1 MIKLV
6 KDTISKGEI
15 DSLINWLET
24 DPRLTKGDLT
34 VEYEKQWSE
43 KIGCKHSVFVN
54 SGSSAILI
62 SLYALIANGTL
73 KKGDSVIVPA
83 LAWATDLSPVVQ
95 LGLKPILC
103 DCNMED
109 LSVDPHYL
117 RSIVSNH
124 KPKALILVS
133 VLGLVPDMDFI
144 VNFCEDNDIVLIE
157 DACESLGSK
166 YKGKN
171 LGNFGLLSC
180 FSTYYGHHISTIEG
194 GMVCTND
201 DELYNLL
208 KSLRSHGWDRDMDP
222 EYSKE
227 LKETFNI
234 NDDFDSLYKFYY
246 FGFNLRSTDLQ
257 AFIGINQLDRLSDII
272 SKRNSNY
279 NLYRGLLSDY
289 QWQPPASTD
298 ENYISNFAYP
308 IIHPN
313 RNEIIKKLKK
323 QNIES
328 RPLICGSM
336 GKQPFWIKNF
346 GSIRL
351 PHADHINDFGLYLP
365 NNHQLE
371 EEEINFIAETIK
383 DI

>member
-1 MIKLV
+1 
-6 KDTISKGEI
+6 
-15 DSLINWLET
+15 
-24 DPRLTKGDLT
+24 
-34 VEYEKQWSE
+34 
-43 KIGCKHSVFVN
+43 
-54 SGSSAILI
+54 
-62 SLYALIANGTL
+62 
-73 KKGDSVIVPA
+73 
-83 LAWATDLSPVVQ
+83 
-95 LGLKPILC
+95 
-103 DCNMED
+103 MED

-222 EYSKE
+222 EYSQE

-279 NLYRGLLSDY
+279 NLYRDLLSDY

-313 RNEIIKKLKK
+313 RNEIIHKLKK